1 MNLRAVACGVVGSVH
16 FHVRRSASPR
26 VCIYADR
33 LVRTREFVC
42 LDVCPRVCSMQGANS
57 FVSEKERSSVLG
69 NKACF
74 SHLFWKV
81 QEELVV
87 GEPGTW
93 KVKLHIDLRAGF
105 WFAQTSAHR
114 ARAEYERSHIVSV
127 L

>member
-1 MNLRAVACGVVGSVH
+1 
-16 FHVRRSASPR
+16 
-26 VCIYADR
+26 
-33 LVRTREFVC
+33 
-42 LDVCPRVCSMQGANS
+42 MQGANS

-69 NKACF
+69 NKAFF

-93 KVKLHIDLRAGF
+93 KVKLQIDLRAGF

-114 ARAEYERSHIVSV
+114 ARAEYERSHTVSV